1 MITPCVTDVTDIQTS
16 RPFIGAA
23 RDGALNGSRS
33 WNNSLHPLYWVNG
46 VMVATSGPDALW
58 RPGNPDNVNE
68 EEGCMEIFDGEWNDA
83 PCDYHNSFIC
93 EKVLN

>member
-1 MITPCVTDVTDIQTS
+1 
-16 RPFIGAA
+16 
-23 RDGALNGSRS
+23 
-33 WNNSLHPLYWVNG
+33 
-46 VMVATSGPDALW
+46 MVATSGPDALW

-93 EKVLN
+93 EKVLNWSVVYVQQQILPISKRVDFSDTF